1 MLYNQLI
8 IATNHWTSNIFVM
21 LQHQDRNTTLMTTTG
36 QHGEYEDHGDE
47 YETDQDTEKDEN
59 TT

>member
-1 MLYNQLI
+1 
-8 IATNHWTSNIFVM
+8 M